1 MIVHGV
7 SADLSIAKLFMA
19 GVLPGILLATLFSGC
34 LVVRAVGNS
43 GKVTPADAP
52 MRRSRCCNSWRRRTS

>member
-34 LVVRAVGNS
+34 LVVRAVRNS

-52 MRRSRCCNSWRRRTS
+52 MRR